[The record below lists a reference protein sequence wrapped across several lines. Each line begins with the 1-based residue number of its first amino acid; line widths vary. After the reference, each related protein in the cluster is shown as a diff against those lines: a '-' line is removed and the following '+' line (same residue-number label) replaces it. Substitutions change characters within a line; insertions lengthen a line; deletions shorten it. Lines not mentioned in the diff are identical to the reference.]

1 MNLKELNAFSY
12 QYNLQREQ
20 NLKVQKQ
27 NEILKFRD
35 KVNLENIMYISE
47 NLHILSYYENNWKII
62 QKIIYRSMFQVYFES
77 IKIQ

>member
-20 NLKVQKQ
+20 NLKVQKE

>member
-12 QYNLQREQ
+12 QYNLPRER
-20 NLKVQKQ
+20 NLKVQKE
-27 NEILKFRD
+27 NEILKFRN

>member
-12 QYNLQREQ
+12 QYNLLREQ
-20 NLKVQKQ
+20 NLKVQKE
-27 NEILKFRD
+27 NEILKFRN